1 MRIRFQQNLDDLK
14 EKLLVMAGMAEQAI
28 QRAVEAY
35 RVRDLSICDLVDRG
49 EMAINRLEREID
61 QMALDLLAME
71 QPMAI
76 DLRFILA
83 VIKINADL
91 ERVGDSARAI
101 SDRVRELQA
110 AQVSDLPID
119 IPRTA
124 NLAGGMVR
132 KALQAFIEGDAEMAE
147 SVLSMD
153 DNVDKLNSNA
163 HVTLL
168 ALMKK
173 EPALAG
179 QAVSA
184 LMISRALE
192 RVADHATNIAED
204 VIFWVRGADVR
215 HHAGT
220 AAGNSGKR

>member
-1 MRIRFQQNLDDLK
+1 MKRKQVRMVLA
-14 EKLLVMAGMAEQAI
+14 LVAVAATTLQTQAQSSRTAYPHMAP
-28 QRAVEAY
+28 
-35 RVRDLSICDLVDRG
+35 
-49 EMAINRLEREID
+49 ID
-61 QMALDLLAME
+61 QYLIANRNAEIALA
-71 QPMAI
+71 
-76 DLRFILA
+76 R
-83 VIKINADL
+83 
-91 ERVGDSARAI
+91 SAAPESI
-101 SDRVRELQA
+101 SDQA
-110 AQVSDLPID
+110 EV
-119 IPRTA
+119 
-124 NLAGGMVR
+124 MVR
-132 KALQAFIEGDAEMAE
+132 KALQAFIEADAEMAE

-173 EPALAG
+173 EPAVAG

-215 HHAGT
+215 HHAGAT
-220 AAGNSGKR
+220 AGDGAKK